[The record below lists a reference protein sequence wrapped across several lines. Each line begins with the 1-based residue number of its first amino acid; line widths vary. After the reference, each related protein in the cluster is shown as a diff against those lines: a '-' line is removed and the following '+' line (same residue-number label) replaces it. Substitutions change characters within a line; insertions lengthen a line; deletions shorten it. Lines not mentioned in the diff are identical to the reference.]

1 MIAKHRYKEMYFR
14 NILNGLM
21 MYKCA
26 HNNGMMAKTELNFEI
41 YCHRNTKHANRLILL
56 YNLEKKQT
64 V

>member
-1 MIAKHRYKEMYFR
+1 
-14 NILNGLM
+14 M